1 MNIFVSN
8 LNFKVRSED
17 LKNLFSQ
24 YGEVLS
30 TKVITDKFS
39 GKSRGFGFVEM
50 KNDDEGQRAIG
61 ELDQKD
67 FEGRNITVSVAK
79 PRTEGGGGNGGGG
92 NRGGGGFRKG
102 NGGGNNDY
110 RD

>member
-8 LNFKVRSED
+8 LNFKVGSED
-17 LKNLFSQ
+17 LKQLFSQ

-30 TKVITDKFS
+30 SKVITDKFS

-50 KNDDEGQRAIG
+50 KNDADGQKAID

-67 FEGRNITVSVAK
+67 YQGRNITVSVAK
-79 PRTEGGGGNGGGG
+79 PRSDS
-92 NRGGGGFRKG
+92 RGGGSSQ
-102 NGGGNNDY
+102 GGNANG
-110 RD
+110 